1 MVKPTREQLNIRKM
15 SVEDV
20 PKVFDIE
27 RNSFSHSSWS
37 IDAFY
42 HEIENNEFA
51 TYFVIE
57 FSDKIIGYVGLW
69 LVVDQA
75 QITTIAI
82 SKAFRG
88 YGLGQLLLKYAMN
101 YARFSCDV
109 MSLEVR
115 IDNDVA
121 QHVYR
126 NLGFQMV
133 EKERIIMEKA
143 RTH

>member
-42 HEIENNEFA
+42 HEIENNLLHI
-51 TYFVIE
+51 FVIE

-88 YGLGQLLLKYAMN
+88 YGLGQLYLNM
-101 YARFSCDV
+101 
-109 MSLEVR
+109 
-115 IDNDVA
+115 
-121 QHVYR
+121 Q
-126 NLGFQMV
+126 
-133 EKERIIMEKA
+133 
-143 RTH
+143 